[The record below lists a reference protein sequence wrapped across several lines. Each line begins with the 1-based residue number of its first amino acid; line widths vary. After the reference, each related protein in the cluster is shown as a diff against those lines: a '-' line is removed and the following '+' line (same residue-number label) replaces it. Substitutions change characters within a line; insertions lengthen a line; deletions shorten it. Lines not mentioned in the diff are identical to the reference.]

1 MMSETISGYVHPGY
15 AAALA
20 ENGTPFLLG
29 ASGGWILV
37 SPIENTTVFDARGC
51 YPLFCCR
58 SWERLREDLESLKG
72 ALVSLTLVSDPLG
85 AYTPGELAEC
95 FPDLCRPYKQHYV
108 VDLSVPLDRFV
119 AKTHARYARKA
130 SHDVRV
136 ELCEDPP
143 QLLDTWT
150 ALYANLIAR
159 HDIRGIGAFSRESFA
174 QQLQVPGIVA
184 FVARSEARIAG
195 IVLFYVQEEVAY
207 YHLAAYNDRGYELRA
222 SYALFAAALGHFAAR
237 LRWVNLGAGAGI
249 VGDATDGLS
258 RFKRGWS
265 TATRPAYLC
274 GRIFDR
280 SIYDEI
286 SRSRRASV
294 NGYFPSYREV
304 ITS

>member
-20 ENGTPFLLG
+20 EHGTPFLLG

-37 SPIENTTVFDARGC
+37 SPIENTTEFDARGC

-72 ALVSLTLVSDPLG
+72 ALVSLTLVTDPMG
-85 AYTPGELAEC
+85 DYTPGELSEC
-95 FPDLCRPYKQHYV
+95 FPDLCRAYKEHFV

-136 ELCEDPP
+136 AIAEEPLL
-143 QLLDTWT
+143 LLDAWVG
-150 ALYANLIAR
+150 LYANLVAR
-159 HDIRGIGAFSRESFA
+159 HGIQGIGAFSRESFA
-174 QQLQVPGIVA
+174 QQLQVPGLVA
-184 FVARSEARIAG
+184 FAALHGGETVGMI
-195 IVLFYVQEEVAY
+195 LFYVKGERAY
-207 YHLAAYNDRGYELRA
+207 YHLAAYSDRGYELRA
-222 SYALFAAALGHFAAR
+222 SYALFATALGYFAAR

-249 VGDATDGLS
+249 VGDANDGLS

-265 TATRPAYLC
+265 TGARPAYLC

-280 SIYDEI
+280 YLYDEI
-286 SRSRRASV
+286 SRSRHATV
-294 NGYFPSYREV
+294 NGYFPLYREAL
-304 ITS
+304 TS